1 MRRVLAIT
9 LMIAFASPLIAPLF
23 AATADPEAS
32 LPACCRTH
40 GKHHCMM
47 SVEEMQALLYGEHFT
62 AVRDKCPLFPRAV
75 APVPHQTL
83 FIEQSALLFAEA
95 VSHPAQHRQTEAWAR
110 VALEGARH
118 KRGPPASRLS

>member
-9 LMIAFASPLIAPLF
+9 LLIAFASPLVAPLF

-47 SVEEMQALLYGEHFT
+47 SVEELQALLGGEHFA
-62 AVRDKCPLFPRAV
+62 AVREKCPLFPRAV
-75 APVPHQTL
+75 APVPHRTL
-83 FIEQSALLFAEA
+83 FIEQSALRFVEA

-110 VALEGARH
+110 IALEGARY
-118 KRGPPASRLS
+118 KRGPPAFVA